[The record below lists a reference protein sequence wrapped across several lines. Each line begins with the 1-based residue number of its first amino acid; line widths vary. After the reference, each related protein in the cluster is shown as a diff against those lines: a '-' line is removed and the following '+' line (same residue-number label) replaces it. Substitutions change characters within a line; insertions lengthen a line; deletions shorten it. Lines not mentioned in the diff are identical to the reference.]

1 MMINTMSSEVKKAIL
16 PIAGLGTRFLPLS
29 TIIPKEIWP
38 VIDKPALQFIIEE
51 AKASGIEEIIF
62 VSNKQKKVILDYFK
76 GSPASFASLKKILNN
91 RKKIEA
97 IDALNEL
104 EELIKGLTFSSVS
117 QDKPL
122 GDGHAILQAL
132 PRLRKEPVAVLFG
145 DDIVESTAPCLRQLI
160 NIYATCQRPVLALY
174 RLPKELLHSY
184 GVVQVEKIANRVYKI
199 KKIVEKPK
207 PGEDPSD
214 LAIVGKYILTPE
226 VFEFL
231 KTAKPNEK
239 QEIVLAETFDR
250 MLQAGKSI
258 YGYEFEGKWLECGN
272 KMAWLKT
279 DLYLT
284 LQDSRYGEEL
294 KRFVRDNN
302 LI

>member
-1 MMINTMSSEVKKAIL
+1 MNSEIKKAIL

-29 TIIPKEIWP
+29 TIMPKEIWP
-38 VIDKPALQFIIEE
+38 VVDMPAIQFIVEE

-62 VSNKQKKVILDYFK
+62 VTNKDKKIILDYFK
-76 GSPASFASLKKILNN
+76 NSPISLKKILHS
-91 RKKIEA
+91 RKKTEA
-97 IDALNEL
+97 IDALEGL
-104 EELIKGLTFSSVS
+104 EELIKGITFSSVI
-117 QDKPL
+117 QERPL

-132 PRLRKEPVAVLFG
+132 PKIRKEPVGVLFG
-145 DDIVESTAPCLRQLI
+145 DDIVDSDVPCLQQLI
-160 NIYATCQRPVLALY
+160 NVYATCQRPVLALC
-174 RLPKELLHSY
+174 RLPKELLPSY
-184 GVVQVEKIANRVYKI
+184 GVVQVEKIANRVYKV

-207 PGEDPSD
+207 PGEEPSD

-226 VFEFL
+226 VFDFL
-231 KTAKPNEK
+231 KIAKPNEK
-239 QEIVLAETFDR
+239 QEIILADTFDK

-284 LQDSRYGEEL
+284 LKDPRYGAEL
-294 KRFVRDNN
+294 KKFAKENN